1 MAEAGAPECTAPTEA
16 VAYSAAA
23 RAVARRAAVVEVA
36 VARAEAVWVAVAR
49 AEAVWVAVARAEATR
64 VVTVMVRVNG
74 GKVVV
79 AFAAFGIQRSPS
91 R

>member
-49 AEAVWVAVARAEATR
+49 AEATR